1 MPLKRNR
8 FLYHVIAVL
17 AFFFA
22 IGSSA
27 VQDATWEPVA
37 EGVEFREFRL
47 AGPNRAFVA
56 RMDRLNSN
64 VIIESAIAQGKLVGG
79 KETVSGM
86 VRRYQDALNT
96 WNLEAWSQ
104 SDKSIEILA
113 GSRDVNRSA
122 WGARNQVVVA
132 INGSLHNPSTGVT
145 QGGVIHSG
153 WYAKQYSDTGGK
165 SGFVWKRDRSAFIGE
180 CLFHQPENQRVVNL
194 STGASLQLSAIND
207 LGGRRQLVV
216 YTPQY
221 DRYSFPK
228 EPGVEMLVEMT
239 GPLEIMPVPTMAVG
253 VVRGVFRNQDPMDI
267 PFGHIVL
274 SAFGK
279 MDGPLIRL
287 LKVGDPMGIS
297 LELTHYEENCRT
309 KRDEDFT
316 NAYAGIEGN
325 FVFLE
330 EGGIQS
336 FDNLGATQRHPRTA
350 ICINDRYIHFVVVD
364 GRSSGYSVGM
374 NITELAQF
382 CRDSLAATWGV
393 NQDGGGS
400 SAMWVDG
407 EIVNRP
413 SDGSERAVANGLM
426 MVIPQAMERSENLRV
441 GDYVETLQKVELRIG
456 PGNSYAVTAEVTK
469 GSRGVVL
476 PHLNRLNGVL
486 ATGSHW
492 WKVQFGE
499 ETGWVEEPVLVKI
512 GSEPPALRYTH
523 IPTLSGGRSTQVIH
537 TPVE

>member
-1 MPLKRNR
+1 MRANR
-8 FLYHVIAVL
+8 FVLYLLALL
-17 AFFFA
+17 AFFFV

-27 VQDATWEPVA
+27 AQDAAWERVA
-37 EGVEFREFRL
+37 EGVDFREFRL

-56 RMDRLNSN
+56 RMDRLNTH
-64 VIIESAIAQGKLVGG
+64 VVIESAIARGKIVGE

-96 WNLEAWSQ
+96 WNMNAWSE
-104 SDKSIEILA
+104 SDPSIEVQA
-113 GSRDVNRSA
+113 GSSAVNESA

-145 QGGVIHSG
+145 QGGVLHSG

-180 CLFHQPENQRVVNL
+180 CLFHQPENQRLVNL
-194 STGASLQLSAIND
+194 NTGASLQISAIND
-207 LGGRRQLVV
+207 LGGRRQLVI

-221 DRYSFPK
+221 DRYSSPK

-239 GPLEIMPVPTMAVG
+239 GPLEIMPAPRMAVG
-253 VVRGVFRNQDPMDI
+253 VVRGVFRSQDPIDI

-287 LKVGDPMGIS
+287 LKVGDPVGVS
-297 LELTHYEENCRT
+297 LELTHYEEDCRT

-330 EGGIQS
+330 EGEIQS

-350 ICINDRYIHFVVVD
+350 ICMNDRYIHFVVVD
-364 GRSSGYSVGM
+364 GRSAGYSVGM
-374 NITELAQF
+374 DITELAQF
-382 CRDSLAATWGV
+382 CRDSLATTWGV

-400 SAMWVDG
+400 SAMWVNG

-441 GDYVETLQKVELRIG
+441 GDYVETLQQTELRIG
-456 PGNSYAVTAEVTK
+456 PGRSFAVTAVTARAT
-469 GSRGVVL
+469 RGVVL

-486 ATGSHW
+486 ATGSYW

-499 ETGWVEEPVLVKI
+499 EAGWVEGAALLKI
-512 GSEPPALRYTH
+512 GSEPPGLRYTH
-523 IPTLSGGRSTQVIH
+523 TPTHLERRPSQLTHIPA
-537 TPVE
+537 E